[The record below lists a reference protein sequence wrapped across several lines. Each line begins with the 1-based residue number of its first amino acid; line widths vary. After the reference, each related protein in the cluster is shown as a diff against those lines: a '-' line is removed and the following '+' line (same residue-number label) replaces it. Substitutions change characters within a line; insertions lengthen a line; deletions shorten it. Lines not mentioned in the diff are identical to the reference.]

1 MGYKLCMQKLREEG
15 RSSTESRRYC
25 SKVHSMSKLSQKSQ
39 ECLRETV
46 ERLIQGSAASIS
58 GGVILRGRGES
69 EDKKI
74 EAHVTDGEKMEKGK
88 KEESQVSIKMSVES
102 PRLRK
107 PVDVEI
113 HAVGQIQRPNQKWS
127 VEGLIKEELTSKVLV
142 HGDFGFR
149 GEEKESIKTNILAFR
164 SDEQVRFVK
173 ESEEYERCIKDE
185 GPKGRKLAHSCKE
198 TRHRLASLDRVH
210 AELSLPRTVAD
221 NRITELATEAV
232 KMYYLPY
239 LSQRNIERSSRGEH
253 EEYEIEAKVDGG
265 GKTLSVKVSGNGEE
279 VKVENLLPIC
289 TKTNLATRVL
299 QKLTGSSSP
308 SSCVIDAGKV
318 KTFDK
323 YEYDY
328 TINDCE
334 HIIFTEASPRPRV
347 TVSAKETPQKQTV
360 IMLVD
365 GHKYEIEIKKES
377 RHSRDNKAI
386 IRVNG
391 EVKQWRSIQQ
401 QLQQQQP
408 LQQQQEKL
416 TFDQHSH
423 NVYDDSDS
431 SVTSYADGVYSIT
444 SRKYGVTVYA
454 DGTRMEVKSLQNI
467 LRNRVTGLCGNMNG
481 ERTAD
486 LMSAQRCIMTK
497 PKLSALSFVLE
508 NGQCKGLTTEE
519 KTELRGEEERCTKKV
534 SVPTKVSKVFQVETE
549 TRPRPELSHLIEEVK
564 GEICFSKEMIRNCVR
579 SLPKEIKSRQVEF
592 TCRSGAQAEILK
604 RRVESGSLVEELK
617 GYPTSYSQI
626 VYQPEQC

>member
-1 MGYKLCMQKLREEG
+1 MG
-15 RSSTESRRYC
+15 
-25 SKVHSMSKLSQKSQ
+25 
-39 ECLRETV
+39 
-46 ERLIQGSAASIS
+46 
-58 GGVILRGRGES
+58 
-69 EDKKI
+69 
-74 EAHVTDGEKMEKGK
+74 
-88 KEESQVSIKMSVES
+88 
-102 PRLRK
+102 
-107 PVDVEI
+107 
-113 HAVGQIQRPNQKWS
+113 
-127 VEGLIKEELTSKVLV
+127 
-142 HGDFGFR
+142 
-149 GEEKESIKTNILAFR
+149 
-164 SDEQVRFVK
+164 
-173 ESEEYERCIKDE
+173 
-185 GPKGRKLAHSCKE
+185 
-198 TRHRLASLDRVH
+198 
-210 AELSLPRTVAD
+210 
-221 NRITELATEAV
+221 ITELATEAV

-253 EEYEIEAKVDGG
+253 EEYEIEAKVDGR

-279 VKVENLLPIC
+279 VKVENLRLGSAAKDLLPIC
-289 TKTNLATRVL
+289 TKTNFATRVL

-328 TINDCE
+328 TLNDCE
-334 HIIFTEASPRPRV
+334 NIIFTEASPRPRV

-360 IMLVD
+360 I
-365 GHKYEIEIKKES
+365 IK
-377 RHSRDNKAI
+377 
-386 IRVNG
+386 VNG

-408 LQQQQEKL
+408 LQQQQQKL

-486 LMSAQRCIMTK
+486 LMSSQRCIMSK

-508 NGQCKGLTTEE
+508 NGQCRGLTAEE
-519 KTELRGEEERCTKKV
+519 KTELRGEEERCTKRV
-534 SVPTKVSKVFQVETE
+534 SVPSKVSKVFQIETE
-549 TRPRPELSHLIEEVK
+549 TRPRPELSHIIKEVK
-564 GEICFSKEMIRNCVR
+564 EGEICFSKEMIRNCVR
-579 SLPKEIKSRQVEF
+579 SFPKEIKGKLIEF

-604 RRVESGSLVEELK
+604 RRAESGSLVEELK
-617 GYPTSYSQI
+617 SYPTAYSQI
-626 VYQPEQC
+626 VYQPKKC

>member
-1 MGYKLCMQKLREEG
+1 MG
-15 RSSTESRRYC
+15 
-25 SKVHSMSKLSQKSQ
+25 
-39 ECLRETV
+39 
-46 ERLIQGSAASIS
+46 
-58 GGVILRGRGES
+58 
-69 EDKKI
+69 
-74 EAHVTDGEKMEKGK
+74 
-88 KEESQVSIKMSVES
+88 
-102 PRLRK
+102 
-107 PVDVEI
+107 
-113 HAVGQIQRPNQKWS
+113 
-127 VEGLIKEELTSKVLV
+127 
-142 HGDFGFR
+142 
-149 GEEKESIKTNILAFR
+149 
-164 SDEQVRFVK
+164 
-173 ESEEYERCIKDE
+173 
-185 GPKGRKLAHSCKE
+185 
-198 TRHRLASLDRVH
+198 
-210 AELSLPRTVAD
+210 
-221 NRITELATEAV
+221 
-232 KMYYLPY
+232 
-239 LSQRNIERSSRGEH
+239 
-253 EEYEIEAKVDGG
+253 VDGG
-265 GKTLSVKVSGNGEE
+265 GKTLSVKVAGNGEE
-279 VKVENLLPIC
+279 VKVENLRLGSAAKDLLPIC

-328 TINDCE
+328 TLNDCE

-377 RHSRDNKAI
+377 RYSRDNKAI
-386 IRVNG
+386 IKVNG

-408 LQQQQEKL
+408 LQQQQQRL

-431 SVTSYADGVYSIT
+431 SVTCYADGVYSIT

-454 DGTRMEVKSLQNI
+454 DGTRMEVK
-467 LRNRVTGLCGNMNG
+467 
-481 ERTAD
+481 
-486 LMSAQRCIMTK
+486 
-497 PKLSALSFVLE
+497 
-508 NGQCKGLTTEE
+508 
-519 KTELRGEEERCTKKV
+519 
-534 SVPTKVSKVFQVETE
+534 
-549 TRPRPELSHLIEEVK
+549 

-579 SLPKEIKSRQVEF
+579 SFPKEIKSRQVEF

>member
-1 MGYKLCMQKLREEG
+1 MGIEKICSKFSPKDVSSCESSLKEKLQQYDPEIRRECEESKVYKQQQHQQQYQQLQQQHQKVSQLYQQQQRQQQQQQQLPLQSQFNKKKCMEEKQLIKEEYKLCMQKLSEEG
-15 RSSTESRRYC
+15 KSSTESRRYC
-25 SKVHSMSKLSQKSQ
+25 SRVHSMSKLSQRSQ
-39 ECLRETV
+39 GCLHETV
-46 ERLIQGSAASIS
+46 EKLIQGSAASIS
-58 GGVILRGRGES
+58 GGVILRGRDES
-69 EDKKI
+69 RDSKI
-74 EAHVTDGEKMEKGK
+74 ETHLTVGEKIEKGK

-102 PRLRK
+102 SRLRK

-127 VEGLIKEELTSKVLV
+127 VEGLLKEELTSRVLV

-149 GEEKESIKTNILAFR
+149 GEGKESIKTNILAIR

-173 ESEEYERCIKDE
+173 ESEEYERCVKDE
-185 GPKGRKLAHSCKE
+185 EPKGRKLAHSCKE
-198 TRHRLASLDRVH
+198 TRHRLASLDRIH

-239 LSQRNIERSSRGEH
+239 LSQRNIEKSSRGEQ
-253 EEYEIEAKVDGG
+253 EQYEIEAKVDGRG
-265 GKTLSVKVSGNGEE
+265 GTLSVKVSGNGEE
-279 VKVENLLPIC
+279 VKVETLRLGPATKDLLPIC
-289 TKTNLATRVL
+289 TKTNFATRVL
-299 QKLTGSSSP
+299 QKLTGSNSP

-328 TINDCE
+328 SLNDCE

-360 IMLVD
+360 LMFVD
-365 GHKYEIEIKKES
+365 GHKYEIEIRKES

-386 IRVNG
+386 IKVNA
-391 EVKQWRSIQQ
+391 EVKQLRSI
-401 QLQQQQP
+401 QQQP
-408 LQQQQEKL
+408 LQQQQQKQ
-416 TFDQHSH
+416 TFVENSH
-423 NVYDDSDS
+423 NVYDDSGS

-481 ERTAD
+481 EKTAD
-486 LMSAQRCIMTK
+486 LMSSQRCLMSK
-497 PKLSALSFVLE
+497 P
-508 NGQCKGLTTEE
+508 
-519 KTELRGEEERCTKKV
+519 
-534 SVPTKVSKVFQVETE
+534 
-549 TRPRPELSHLIEEVK
+549 
-564 GEICFSKEMIRNCVR
+564 NC
-579 SLPKEIKSRQVEF
+579 P
-592 TCRSGAQAEILK
+592 
-604 RRVESGSLVEELK
+604 
-617 GYPTSYSQI
+617 P
-626 VYQPEQC
+626 

>member
-1 MGYKLCMQKLREEG
+1 MG
-15 RSSTESRRYC
+15 
-25 SKVHSMSKLSQKSQ
+25 
-39 ECLRETV
+39 
-46 ERLIQGSAASIS
+46 
-58 GGVILRGRGES
+58 
-69 EDKKI
+69 
-74 EAHVTDGEKMEKGK
+74 
-88 KEESQVSIKMSVES
+88 
-102 PRLRK
+102 
-107 PVDVEI
+107 
-113 HAVGQIQRPNQKWS
+113 
-127 VEGLIKEELTSKVLV
+127 
-142 HGDFGFR
+142 
-149 GEEKESIKTNILAFR
+149 
-164 SDEQVRFVK
+164 
-173 ESEEYERCIKDE
+173 
-185 GPKGRKLAHSCKE
+185 
-198 TRHRLASLDRVH
+198 
-210 AELSLPRTVAD
+210 
-221 NRITELATEAV
+221 
-232 KMYYLPY
+232 
-239 LSQRNIERSSRGEH
+239 
-253 EEYEIEAKVDGG
+253 VDGR

-279 VKVENLLPIC
+279 VKVENLRLGSAAKDLLPIC
-289 TKTNLATRVL
+289 TKTDLATRVL

-328 TINDCE
+328 TLNDCE

-377 RHSRDNKAI
+377 RYSRDNKAI
-386 IRVNG
+386 IKVNG

-401 QLQQQQP
+401 QLEQQQP
-408 LQQQQEKL
+408 LLQQQQKL

-486 LMSAQRCIMTK
+486 LMSAQRCMMTK

-534 SVPTKVSKVFQVETE
+534 SVPTKVSKVFKIETE
-549 TRPRPELSHLIEEVK
+549 TRPRPELSHLIEEVR
-564 GEICFSKEMIRNCVR
+564 GERSFS
-579 SLPKEIKSRQVEF
+579 KEIKSRQVEF